1 MQSGQETGGTG
12 VSGSKGAVPSGRPFP
27 EGDAVKKVKCFRANG
42 RGKRMGDKKPTG
54 PGTGV
59 LGDLAESS
67 VLRELG
73 RPPEGKDRGNRR
85 LGW

>member
-1 MQSGQETGGTG
+1 M
-12 VSGSKGAVPSGRPFP
+12 SGSKGAVPSGRPFP

-67 VLRELG
+67 ILRELG